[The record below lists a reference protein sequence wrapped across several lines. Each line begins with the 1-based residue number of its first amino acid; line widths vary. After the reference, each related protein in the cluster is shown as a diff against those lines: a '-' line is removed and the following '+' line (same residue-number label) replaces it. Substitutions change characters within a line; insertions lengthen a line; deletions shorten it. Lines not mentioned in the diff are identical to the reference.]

1 MPFDSAQF
9 RAFAESWG
17 ASPRYPQYNGQAECM
32 VGVVKALLNKAAE
45 DGKEPYIALLEYR
58 NTPISGLPYS
68 PAQMA
73 MSRMLRSRLPVT
85 HKALKPVV
93 VDAKPHLQSR
103 LQSRQALQKHFYDR
117 GTKTLVPLKAGDVV
131 RYKRGKVWQP
141 AIIKHEADLPRS
153 YIIQHESGELQR
165 NCRHLRKSAE
175 QPPLLNMT
183 QPDDPPEPDTPGPPS
198 PAAAPTL
205 SGNLP
210 QDPVEPAKGR
220 VHYQQLVAMFQLG
233 AIAPPSYHSNLLKR
247 LCCLLN
253 NVSIKQ

>member
-1 MPFDSAQF
+1 
-9 RAFAESWG
+9 
-17 ASPRYPQYNGQAECM
+17 M

-45 DGKEPYIALLEYR
+45 DGKNPYIALLEYR

-103 LQSRQALQKHFYDR
+103 HALQKHLYNR
-117 GTKTLVPLKAGDVV
+117 GTKTLAPLKAGDVV
-131 RYKRGKVWQP
+131 RYKHGKVWQP

-153 YIIQHESGELQR
+153 YIIQHESGELRR
-165 NCRHLRKSAE
+165 NRRHLRKSAE
-175 QPPLLNMT
+175 QPPLLNMP
-183 QPDDPPEPDTPGPPS
+183 QPDDPPEPHTPGPPS

-210 QDPVEPAKGR
+210 PDPVEPTKGR
-220 VHYQQLVAMFQLG
+220 VHYQQLMARSHRSTKLPYKFKDFVVYWIVFW
-233 AIAPPSYHSNLLKR
+233 SSNKWYYF
-247 LCCLLN
+247 
-253 NVSIKQ
+253 